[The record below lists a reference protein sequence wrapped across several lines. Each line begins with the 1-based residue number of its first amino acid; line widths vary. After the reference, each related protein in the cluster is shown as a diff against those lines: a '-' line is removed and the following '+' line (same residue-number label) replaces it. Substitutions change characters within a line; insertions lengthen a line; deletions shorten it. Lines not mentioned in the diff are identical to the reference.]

1 MLDVKPQLRRDAKL
15 YCGRKVRKAFFPD
28 GRRKPQYYFGTVV
41 ECPIFDGEVYY
52 KIEYEDGDI
61 EDIAWEEL
69 VQIMMDPGVP
79 AASGALADATN
90 LADAQGMLGG
100 KPVGHQ
106 PPRKQPN
113 GLATSSLDCPGPSD
127 VCIGMDEPPMQLQ
140 GRTRKRDIKERDGG
154 VDGGQ
159 DVNAGAQ
166 VRTRQCEPIFGE
178 AGDCEAEA
186 TERPRKRMA
195 MGRPVLAAAEE
206 DGRDQARAAMMAPEG
221 DDFGGFTP
229 RTVGLPGQIAKIRV
243 ENFMC
248 HQHFELEFGA
258 HVTLVSGANGSGKS
272 AIVQALQVCLGVTA
286 RNTGRG
292 TAIADL
298 IRTGVDDAKV
308 QVTLWNTGED
318 AFMPSIFGD
327 RITVER
333 HLRRTGASSYALL
346 DSRGR
351 KAALDRGEKVKEVL
365 DRMLDYFTVD
375 ANNALTIITQDKSR
389 SLLSDKSNARD
400 KYEMF
405 MAGTLLDKVQEDL
418 KVANAQVCA
427 MLKNF
432 EEILTRYKAEKQEEL
447 QLSSKVEKL
456 RGADK
461 FLQDREMLERAIA
474 WRAVQQMEDRVAA
487 AKAAADIHGPELL
500 SLYECHAD
508 AIARAKQDLLDRQT
522 ELAIELE
529 KHTKIMENNMSHV
542 QGLLK
547 AEKNSRINMDR
558 AKRSMAAAQTNLEA
572 LQNYKKILDDQLAQD
587 SNDKAAEARRLVEE
601 HQKQITEK
609 QAVVQRA
616 VEDVTAA
623 LQAREDA
630 RAKVEDLIKRDAAC
644 RDMIHRTATNV
655 AEFQRQ
661 LRGLG
666 AEQDNLLGIFHAVDL
681 NRLID
686 QNIQS
691 FRQRPIGPLGAL
703 LTVTDGKWLLATEVA
718 LGFYFR
724 NYLVS
729 CTADAELLR
738 NLMKRAGYQRA
749 SAVTTPFDAPMHS
762 IPASRRP
769 ANGFKPLLDILI
781 VHDTAARAPVMNYL
795 VDRAHVESIAL
806 VENGRQG
813 NSVNHD
819 CSAGP
824 HITTAISMDGDWYRR
839 KGGLRWVD
847 RNGRV
852 RRQHC
857 RLIADLSE
865 YKAALERDLEQTE
878 AQLDAHREDLAHL
891 TVQLRDARA
900 WEAKCA
906 ADLKTANGLK
916 NRVNTELHRLMM
928 QTPEMPRF
936 EDDEAG
942 AMLTQLASVQHE
954 LASSQ
959 IQLQTAE
966 EALALAE
973 QSHGQAVKQAKEEQ
987 TRIQEQMAEGKRLRE
1002 QQTEAISQL
1011 AELDARHSAA
1021 VSSREQVRANLAKLH
1036 QGVEVAVARLRQ
1048 ALAAA
1053 NQVCSRSMGERA
1065 VQLAREFVSEAV
1077 QKRLASKQQRDR
1089 QLAAMGE
1096 EELRRMHMR
1105 TVEASMDY
1113 AGLEKQLAIVNSNL
1127 ANAAAEAGSS
1137 DLQELEIRLAAQ
1149 SKTAATWH
1157 RAYKRMEEMMQR
1169 FQTSYANQMQSFE
1182 RLRTSLM
1189 DITQAKF
1196 AKYLRRRDH
1205 DGKLEFN
1212 HTERTL
1218 KLLVRPKGK
1227 NNRDVQAVEDLKQ
1240 LSGGERSFTTV
1251 ALLLAIGENTES
1263 PFRCNDEFDVF
1274 MDDVNRRVA
1283 TETLLEFAME
1293 HSMFQYIFLTPQ
1305 GIATVEDARQQL

>member
-1 MLDVKPQLRRDAKL
+1 M
-15 YCGRKVRKAFFPD
+15 GI
-28 GRRKPQYYFGTVV
+28 T
-41 ECPIFDGEVYY
+41 
-52 KIEYEDGDI
+52 
-61 EDIAWEEL
+61 
-69 VQIMMDPGVP
+69 
-79 AASGALADATN
+79 
-90 LADAQGMLGG
+90 
-100 KPVGHQ
+100 
-106 PPRKQPN
+106 
-113 GLATSSLDCPGPSD
+113 
-127 VCIGMDEPPMQLQ
+127 LQ
-140 GRTRKRDIKERDGG
+140 A
-154 VDGGQ
+154 V
-159 DVNAGAQ
+159 
-166 VRTRQCEPIFGE
+166 
-178 AGDCEAEA
+178 
-186 TERPRKRMA
+186 
-195 MGRPVLAAAEE
+195 
-206 DGRDQARAAMMAPEG
+206 
-221 DDFGGFTP
+221 
-229 RTVGLPGQIAKIRV
+229 
-243 ENFMC
+243 
-248 HQHFELEFGA
+248 ELE
-258 HVTLVSGANGSGKS
+258 
-272 AIVQALQVCLGVTA
+272 
-286 RNTGRG
+286 R
-292 TAIADL
+292 
-298 IRTGVDDAKV
+298 
-308 QVTLWNTGED
+308 
-318 AFMPSIFGD
+318 
-327 RITVER
+327 
-333 HLRRTGASSYALL
+333 
-346 DSRGR
+346 
-351 KAALDRGEKVKEVL
+351 
-365 DRMLDYFTVD
+365 
-375 ANNALTIITQDKSR
+375 
-389 SLLSDKSNARD
+389 
-400 KYEMF
+400 
-405 MAGTLLDKVQEDL
+405 
-418 KVANAQVCA
+418 
-427 MLKNF
+427 
-432 EEILTRYKAEKQEEL
+432 
-447 QLSSKVEKL
+447 
-456 RGADK
+456 
-461 FLQDREMLERAIA
+461 
-474 WRAVQQMEDRVAA
+474 
-487 AKAAADIHGPELL
+487 
-500 SLYECHAD
+500 
-508 AIARAKQDLLDRQT
+508 
-522 ELAIELE
+522 
-529 KHTKIMENNMSHV
+529 HTKIMENNTSHV

-558 AKRSMAAAQTNLEA
+558 AKRSKAAAQASLET
-572 LQNYKKILDDQLAQD
+572 LQNFKKILDDQLAQD

-609 QAVVQRA
+609 QANVQKA

-623 LQAREDA
+623 LQALEDA
-630 RAKVEDLIKRDAAC
+630 RAKVEALTKQDAAC

-681 NRLID
+681 NRLIH
-686 QNIQS
+686 QNIRR

-724 NYLVS
+724 DYLVS

-738 NLMKRAGYQRA
+738 DLMRQAGYQRA
-749 SAVTTPFDAPMHS
+749 SAVTACFDAPMHR

-769 ANGFKPLLDILI
+769 ANGFTPLLDILI

-795 VDRAHVESIAL
+795 VDKAHVESVAL

-819 CSAGP
+819 CSAGQ
-824 HITTAISMDGDWYRR
+824 HITAAISMDGDWYRR

-852 RRQHC
+852 KRQHC

-878 AQLDAHREDLAHL
+878 LQLGAYHEDLAHL
-891 TVQLRDARA
+891 TVQLRHARA

-906 ADLKTANGLK
+906 ADWKMANGLK

-936 EDDEAG
+936 EDDEEAG
-942 AMLTQLASVQHE
+942 TMLTQLASIQHE

-1002 QQTEAISQL
+1002 QQMEAVSKL
-1011 AELDARHSAA
+1011 AELDGRHSAA
-1021 VSSREQVRANLAKLH
+1021 VSSREQVRTNLAKLRR
-1036 QGVEVAVARLRQ
+1036 GVEVAEARLQ
-1048 ALAAA
+1048 QVLTAAK
-1053 NQVCSRSMGERA
+1053 QVCSRSMGERA

-1077 QKRLASKQQRDR
+1077 RKKLASKQQRDR

-1113 AGLEKQLAIVNSNL
+1113 AGLEKQLAIVNSNI
-1127 ANAAAEAGSS
+1127 AKAAAEAGSN

-1149 SKTAATWH
+1149 SKTAATRY

-1212 HTERTL
+1212 HMERTL

-1305 GIATVEDARQQL
+1305 EIATVEDARQQLMKRRRIQLPPAFLRTVKMHPPRPNAVQA